1 MKFKVVLYETDEGFA
16 VFCPSLP
23 GCLSQGDTRDEALE
37 NIRIGIREFVE
48 VIWEEIN
55 RDTAKDLAEN
65 DDLTV
70 SLAEV
75 DVDIEGVEEV
85 IVSEAKV

>member
-37 NIRIGIREFVE
+37 NIRIGIREFVG
-48 VIWEEIN
+48 VIGRKSIGTQLKTW
-55 RDTAKDLAEN
+55 RKMT
-65 DDLTV
+65 T
-70 SLAEV
+70 
-75 DVDIEGVEEV
+75 
-85 IVSEAKV
+85 